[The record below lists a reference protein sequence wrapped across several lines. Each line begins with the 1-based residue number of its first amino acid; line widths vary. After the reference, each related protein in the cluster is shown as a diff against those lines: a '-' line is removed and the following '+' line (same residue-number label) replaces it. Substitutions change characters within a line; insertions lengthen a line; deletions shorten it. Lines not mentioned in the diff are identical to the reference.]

1 MKSKKLLNRKLFILF
16 MIISLLLETASE
28 YLDWFREMYTLAYTL
43 SMTSLIIQ
51 AIVFI
56 MIIGMI
62 LVVIRNQERQTK
74 DEIVRVLISICIYLI
89 YCGALTLIIYGIQTL
104 AE

>member
-1 MKSKKLLNRKLFILF
+1 MKSEKLLNRKLFILL
-16 MIISLLLETASE
+16 MIISLLLETVSE
-28 YLDWFREMYTLAYTL
+28 YLDWFREMYTLAYAL

-62 LVVIRNQERQTK
+62 LVVIRNQERQRK
-74 DEIVRVLISICIYLI
+74 EEIVRVLISVCVYLI
-89 YCGALTLIIYGIQTL
+89 YSGALTLITYGVQTL
-104 AE
+104 AG